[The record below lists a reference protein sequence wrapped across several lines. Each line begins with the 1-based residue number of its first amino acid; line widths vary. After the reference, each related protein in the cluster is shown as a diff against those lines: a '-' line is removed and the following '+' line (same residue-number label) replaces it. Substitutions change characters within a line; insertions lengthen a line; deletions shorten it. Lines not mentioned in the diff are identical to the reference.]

1 MTLYKYTAIAREEQR
16 ESGTVLA
23 PSEEEAHKKLKALQF
38 QRVHIKKIGGLMG
51 LVGRWVADIK

>member
-1 MTLYKYTAIAREEQR
+1 MTLYRYTASAREEHT

-23 PSEEEAHKKLKALQF
+23 NSVEEAQKKLKALQF
-38 QRVHIKKIGGLMG
+38 QKVHIKKVGGLMG